1 MRQIK
6 LENSKAKFRER
17 WHIPMAK
24 DWDTVARLW
33 PSEEN
38 KQASAR
44 IEKTRKTSWRDQETI
59 DRKLIHEEN
68 IAWLVKMNSKLTPED
83 AEKLLGSYD
92 CLNGLIRRQV
102 NEYNLFSF
110 YAVNEFLAQD
120 EYDRFGD
127 FLDARWDELY
137 TLMRKGYFSLYKHTV
152 GIFKSF
158 YDKESILVLHP
169 RSAKHIQEALENLTH
184 EQILRL
190 TKYDQRRLK
199 AAPILIP
206 EYIKS
211 LLADEKPQVYK
222 QAMLKEKLYTG
233 FSKAVV
239 AAGEQPAWSH
249 LSLAHL
255 LLKYIER
262 IDHSFYENERY
273 AKPGMLPNSVLKP
286 LADVLEKR
294 GDEFLPYEVLGIIFT
309 LTSPDAVIAA
319 PKLHGLKAFIP
330 FPSVPED
337 DQRQVLKLMGKLAV
351 SYEGSIPTLE
361 AWENFLKSGDAAMA
375 LDHELMF
382 ELMGGPAVLR
392 NNVMSKDLT
401 EFRGSLP
408 R

>member
-17 WHIPMAK
+17 WHIPMTK

-44 IEKTRKTSWRDQETI
+44 IEKTRKTSWNNHETI
-59 DRKLIHEEN
+59 DKKLIHEEN

-83 AEKLLGSYD
+83 AEKLFGSYD
-92 CLNGLIRRQV
+92 RLNGLIQRQV

-120 EYDRFGD
+120 EHDRFGD

-137 TLMRKGYFSLYKHTV
+137 TLMRKGYFSLYEHTV
-152 GIFKSF
+152 GILKSF
-158 YDKESILVLHP
+158 YDKESILVLRP
-169 RSAKHIQEALENLTH
+169 RSAKHIQEALENLTR
-184 EQILRL
+184 EQILRI
-190 TKYDQRRLK
+190 TKYDQRKLK
-199 AAPILIP
+199 AAVTLIP
-206 EYIKS
+206 EHIKS

-222 QAMLKEKLYTG
+222 QAMLKDKLYTG
-233 FSKAVV
+233 FSKAV
-239 AAGEQPAWSH
+239 AGAGEQPAWSH

-262 IDHSFYENERY
+262 IDRSFYENERY

-294 GDEFLPYEVLGIIFT
+294 GEEFLPYEVLGIVFT

-319 PKLHGLKAFIP
+319 PKLHGLRAFIP
-330 FPSVPED
+330 FPSVPEE

-351 SYEGSIPTLE
+351 SYRGNIPTLE

-382 ELMGGPAVLR
+382 ELMGGSAVLR

-401 EFRGSLP
+401 EFRNSLP

>member
-17 WHIPMAK
+17 WHIPMSK
-24 DWDTVARLW
+24 DWDTVVRLW

-44 IEKTRKTSWRDQETI
+44 IEKTRKTFWNNHETI
-59 DRKLIHEEN
+59 DKTLIHEEN
-68 IAWLVKMNSKLTPED
+68 IAWLLKMNSNLTQED

-92 CLNGLIRRQV
+92 RLNSLIERQV

-127 FLDARWDELY
+127 FLDTRWDELY
-137 TLMRKGYFSLYKHTV
+137 SLMRKGYFNLYEHTV
-152 GIFKSF
+152 GIFKCF
-158 YDKESILVLHP
+158 HDKDSILVLRP
-169 RSAKHIQEALENLTH
+169 RSAKHIQDALENLTR
-184 EQILRL
+184 EQILRI
-190 TKYDQRRLK
+190 TKYDQRKLK
-199 AAPILIP
+199 AAVTLIP
-206 EYIKS
+206 EHIKS

-222 QAMLKEKLYTG
+222 QAMLKDKIYTG
-233 FSKAVV
+233 FSKSVA

-262 IDHSFYENERY
+262 IDRSFYENERY

-286 LADVLEKR
+286 LADILEKR
-294 GDEFLPYEVLGIIFT
+294 GEEFLPYEVLGIVFT

-330 FPSVPED
+330 FPSVPEE

-351 SYEGSIPTLE
+351 SYRGSIPTLE

-401 EFRGSLP
+401 EFRNSLP